1 MARLRP
7 SYLCCVDK
15 SNEAHFLRAS
25 RVCVTACRVVVSA
38 QSSSRLSLTTWDNC
52 WYWDDGCIPQG
63 NRAINALFVCL
74 HMCVAKLHEW
84 CLHWCAQ
91 CLAYITFICD
101 VTKIHLDYFGWKM
114 STCADCFSIT
124 LFPRFF
130 LQSFLFAFHGCCC
143 LHLHPAVVILD

>member
-15 SNEAHFLRAS
+15 SNETHFLRAS

-63 NRAINALFVCL
+63 NRAINALLSMPAHVCCKGVTRVVLAVVAVVCTVFCL
-74 HMCVAKLHEW
+74 HHFCFAMSQKSIE
-84 CLHWCAQ
+84 
-91 CLAYITFICD
+91 FI
-101 VTKIHLDYFGWKM
+101 LNG
-114 STCADCFSIT
+114 SCFYALILFLNSVIFHSIV
-124 LFPRFF
+124 LVCI
-130 LQSFLFAFHGCCC
+130 S
-143 LHLHPAVVILD
+143 